1 VIDDMPRDLPPHL
14 VRQRTQHGKTVY
26 YVRIRKGP
34 RTRLRAPYGSEA
46 FWAEYRAAISGDAL
60 PALARVPG
68 AGSLA
73 WLWERYRETGPWTTL
88 SAATRRQRENI
99 IRHVLA
105 ASGSEPYAKVNRES
119 VAAGRD
125 KRSATPSQAR
135 NFLDAMRGL
144 FRWALEAGHVK
155 VDPTTVKNPPKKKTS
170 GFPAWI
176 RADVE
181 AYQRRWPIGTRQR
194 VWLDVV
200 LYTGLR
206 RGDLVV
212 IGKQHVS
219 DVDGIK
225 VASLRTEKGGH
236 LITVTL
242 PVLPILQATLDAG
255 PIGDLAWICGERGH
269 RFVKESFGNE
279 FSTAARMAGV
289 KKSLHGVR
297 KIAATIAAENGA
309 TGKELDA
316 IFGWVDGGRT
326 SAIYTQEADRR
337 RLAMAAMGKLD
348 DANGRGTSAPSPSHE
363 VRAPEPKGQLKQ
375 R

>member
-1 VIDDMPRDLPPHL
+1 MPRDLPPHL

-46 FWAEYRAAISGDAL
+46 FWTEYRAAVSGDAL
-60 PALARVPG
+60 PGLASAPG

-73 WLWERYRETGPWTTL
+73 WLWDRYRETGAWTTL

-99 IRHVLA
+99 MKHVLA
-105 ASGSEPYAKVNRES
+105 ASGAEPYTKVNRES
-119 VAAGRD
+119 MIAGRD

-170 GFPAWI
+170 GFPAWT

-181 AYQRRWPIGTRQR
+181 AYQRRWPLGTRQR

-200 LYTGLR
+200 LFTGLR

-219 DVDGIK
+219 DVALPDGSVIK

-236 LITVTL
+236 MITVTL
-242 PVLPILQATLDAG
+242 PVLAPLQRTLDAG

-269 RFVKESFGNE
+269 PFVKESFGNE
-279 FSTAARMAGV
+279 FSTAARQAGV

-348 DANGRGTSAPSPSHE
+348 GANDRGTSAPSPGHE
-363 VRAPEPKGQLKQ
+363 VRAPEPKAQL
-375 R
+375 